1 MMHSPLL
8 DRPGAVAGTGVDAP
22 VAAHYGDP
30 MGEQR
35 RLEDA
40 AGTTAPAELA
50 GTPVVDLSHRVV
62 FTVTGADRL
71 SWLNDLTTQHVAD
84 LQPGDSTTALLLSP
98 NGHVEHALY
107 MVATAD
113 AVWIQTEPDA
123 APAAIAFL
131 RSMQFML
138 RVEVV
143 DHSEDMAV
151 IWRPGNPDSPGEPAG
166 HAGDDLLVRQ
176 GVDSLG
182 GHEVFV
188 PRSELDQ
195 RTACARLSGSWA
207 YEARRIAAHVPR
219 FGFDTDHRSIPNE
232 LGWLDTAVHLAKGC
246 YRGQETVA
254 RVHNL
259 GRPPR
264 RLVFLHLDGSVDDLP
279 AHGAKIVGGG
289 REVGLVGSAARHYEL
304 GPIALALVKR
314 SIDPELELLVE
325 GMTGQVAA
333 AQEVV
338 VPPDLGLHVGS
349 RL

>member
-8 DRPGAVAGTGVDAP
+8 DRSGAVAGTGVDAP

-35 RLEDA
+35 RLEAA
-40 AGTTAPAELA
+40 AGSTTPAELA
-50 GTPVVDLSHRVV
+50 GSPIVDLSHRGV
-62 FTVTGADRL
+62 FTVSGADRL

-84 LQPGDSTTALLLSP
+84 LRPGDSTTALLLSP

-107 MVATAD
+107 LVATAD
-113 AVWIQTEPDA
+113 AVWIHTEPDA
-123 APAAIAFL
+123 APAAVAFL

-138 RVEVV
+138 RVEIV
-143 DHSEDMAV
+143 DHSDDIAI
-151 IWRPGNPDSPGEPAG
+151 IWRPGDPGE
-166 HAGDDLLVRQ
+166 HGDPLVRQ
-176 GVDSLG
+176 GPDSLG
-182 GHEVFV
+182 GHEVFL
-188 PRSELDQ
+188 PRSELDS
-195 RTACARLSGSWA
+195 RTAAARPSGSWA

-219 FGFDTDHRSIPNE
+219 FGFDTDHRAIPNE
-232 LGWLDTAVHLAKGC
+232 LGWLGTAVHLAKGC

-289 REVGLVGSAARHYEL
+289 REVGLVGSAVRHYEL
-304 GPIALALVKR
+304 GPIALALIKR

-325 GMTGQVAA
+325 GATGQVAA

-338 VPPDLGLHVGS
+338 VPPDLGLHVGA

>member
-1 MMHSPLL
+1 MMHSPLRG
-8 DRPGAVAGTGVDAP
+8 RPGAVAGTGVDAP

-35 RLEDA
+35 RLEEA
-40 AGTTAPAELA
+40 VGTQVTDDLA
-50 GTPVVDLSHRVV
+50 STPVVDLSHRGV
-62 FTVTGADRL
+62 FAVTGADRL

-84 LQPGDSTTALLLSP
+84 LRPGQSTTALLLSP
-98 NGHVEHALY
+98 SGHVEHALY
-107 MVATAD
+107 MLASAD
-113 AVWIQTEPDA
+113 AVWIHTEPAA

-143 DHSEDMAV
+143 DHTEDIAI
-151 IWRPGNPDSPGEPAG
+151 IWRPGDPGEQADQPAG
-166 HAGDDLLVRQ
+166 ALLVRQ
-176 GVDSLG
+176 GTDSLG
-182 GHEVFV
+182 GHELFV
-188 PRSELDQ
+188 PRSELEQ
-195 RTACARLSGSWA
+195 RTAAARLSGSWA

-219 FGFDTDHRSIPNE
+219 FGFDTDHKSIPNE

-279 AHGAKIVGGG
+279 AHGAKILGGG
-289 REVGLVGSAARHYEL
+289 REVGMVGSAARHYEL

-314 SIDPELELLVE
+314 SVDPGLELLVE

-333 AQEVV
+333 AQEIV

>member
-1 MMHSPLL
+1 MTHSPLL

-35 RLEDA
+35 RLEA
-40 AGTTAPAELA
+40 AVGSAAPADLD
-50 GTPVVDLSHRVV
+50 GTAVVDLSHRGV

-84 LQPGDSTTALLLSP
+84 LAPGDSTTALLLSP
-98 NGHVEHALY
+98 SGHVEHALY
-107 MVATAD
+107 LLASAD
-113 AVWIQTEPDA
+113 AVWIHTEPEA
-123 APAAIAFL
+123 APAAMAFL

-138 RVEVV
+138 RVEIV
-143 DHSEDMAV
+143 DHSEDIAIV
-151 IWRPGNPDSPGEPAG
+151 WRPGDPGEHG
-166 HAGDDLLVRQ
+166 DLLVRQ
-176 GVDSLG
+176 GADSLG

-188 PRSELDQ
+188 PRSDLEAY
-195 RTACARLSGSWA
+195 TTGARLSGSWA
-207 YEARRIAAHVPR
+207 YDARRIAAHVPR
-219 FGFDTDHRSIPNE
+219 FGFDTDHKAIPNE
-232 LGWLDTAVHLAKGC
+232 LGWLDIAVHLAKGC

-279 AHGAKIVGGG
+279 AHGAKILGGG

-314 SIDPELELLVE
+314 SIDADLDLIVE
-325 GMTGQVAA
+325 GTTGDVAA
-333 AQEVV
+333 AQEIV

>member
-35 RLEDA
+35 RVEAA
-40 AGTTAPAELA
+40 AGATAPVEFA
-50 GTPVVDLSHRVV
+50 GSPIVDLSHRGV

-84 LQPGDSTTALLLSP
+84 LRPGESSTALLLSP

-107 MVATAD
+107 LVATDD
-113 AVWIQTEPDA
+113 AVWIHTEPEA
-123 APAAIAFL
+123 GPAAIAFL

-138 RVEVV
+138 RVEIV
-143 DHSEDMAV
+143 DHTDDIAIV
-151 IWRPGNPDSPGEPAG
+151 WRPGDPPATVDG
-166 HAGDDLLVRQ
+166 LLERQ

-188 PRSELDQ
+188 PRSELAQ
-195 RTACARLSGSWA
+195 RTDGARLSGSWA
-207 YEARRIAAHVPR
+207 YDARRIAAHVPR

-232 LGWLDTAVHLAKGC
+232 LGWLDVAVHLAKGC

-279 AHGAKIVGGG
+279 AHGAKIIGGG
-289 REVGLVGSAARHYEL
+289 REVGLIGSAARHFEL

-325 GMTGQVAA
+325 GNTGQVAA
-333 AQEVV
+333 AQEIV

>member
-1 MMHSPLL
+1 MTSSPLL

-35 RLEDA
+35 RLE
-40 AGTTAPAELA
+40 TATGSTATADLT
-50 GTPVVDLSHRVV
+50 GTPVVDLSHRGV

-71 SWLNDLTTQHVAD
+71 SWLNDLTTQQLAG
-84 LQPGDSTTALLLSP
+84 LGPGESTTALLLSP
-98 NGHVEHALY
+98 NGHVEHVLY
-107 MVATAD
+107 LAATAD
-113 AVWIQTEPDA
+113 AVWIHTEPEA
-123 APAAIAFL
+123 APATMAFL

-138 RVEVV
+138 RVEIT
-143 DHSEDMAV
+143 DHSEDVAI
-151 IWRPGNPDSPGEPAG
+151 IWRPGDPGETG
-166 HAGDDLLVRQ
+166 DLLVRQ

-188 PRSELDQ
+188 PRSELD
-195 RTACARLSGSWA
+195 RYTAGARVSGSWA

-219 FGFDTDHRSIPNE
+219 FGFDTDHKAIPNE
-232 LGWLDTAVHLAKGC
+232 LGWLGIAVHLAKGC

-279 AHGAKIVGGG
+279 AHGAKILGGG
-289 REVGLVGSAARHYEL
+289 REVGRIGSAARHYEL

-314 SIDPELELLVE
+314 SVDPGLELLVE
-325 GMTGQVAA
+325 GMTGDVAA
-333 AQEVV
+333 AQEIV
-338 VPPDLGLHVGS
+338 VPPDLGLHVGA

>member
-35 RLEDA
+35 RIEEA
-40 AGTTAPAELA
+40 AGSIAPAELG
-50 GTPVVDLSHRVV
+50 GTPVVDLSHRGV
-62 FTVTGADRL
+62 FTVTGPDRL

-84 LQPGDSTTALLLSP
+84 LRPGDSTTALLLSP
-98 NGHVEHALY
+98 SGHVEHALY
-107 MVATAD
+107 LVATQD
-113 AVWIQTEPDA
+113 AVWIHTEPEA
-123 APAAIAFL
+123 EPSAVAFL
-131 RSMQFML
+131 QSMQFML
-138 RVEVV
+138 RVEVI
-143 DHSEDMAV
+143 DRSEDIAI
-151 IWRPGNPDSPGEPAG
+151 IWRPGNPDMRGAS
-166 HAGDDLLVRQ
+166 DDLLVRQ

-188 PRSELDQ
+188 PRTELE
-195 RTACARLSGSWA
+195 RYATGARLSGTWA

-219 FGFDTDHRSIPNE
+219 FGFDTDHTSIPNE
-232 LGWLDTAVHLAKGC
+232 LGWLDIAVHLAKGC

-279 AHGAKIVGGG
+279 AHGAKILGGG
-289 REVGLVGSAARHYEL
+289 REVGLIGSAARHYEL

-314 SIDPELELLVE
+314 STDPDLELLVE
-325 GMTGQVAA
+325 GRTGAVAA
-333 AQEVV
+333 AQEIV

-349 RL
+349 RR

>member
-8 DRPGAVAGTGVDAP
+8 DRSGAVAGTGVDAP

-35 RLEDA
+35 RLEEVT
-40 AGTTAPAELA
+40 GTTAPAAFA
-50 GTPVVDLSHRVV
+50 GSPMVDLSHRGV

-71 SWLNDLTTQHVAD
+71 SWLNDLTTQHLAD
-84 LQPGDSTTALLLSP
+84 LRPGQSSTALLLSP

-107 MVATAD
+107 LVATDD
-113 AVWIQTEPDA
+113 AVWVHTEPEA

-138 RVEVV
+138 RVEIV
-143 DHSEDMAV
+143 DHTEEIA
-151 IWRPGNPDSPGEPAG
+151 ILWRPGDPAPTEG
-166 HAGDDLLVRQ
+166 GPLVRQ
-176 GVDSLG
+176 GADSLG

-188 PRSELDQ
+188 PRAELEK
-195 RTACARLSGSWA
+195 RTDGARLSGSWA
-207 YEARRIAAHVPR
+207 YDARRIAAHVPR
-219 FGFDTDHRSIPNE
+219 FGFDTDHKAIPNE
-232 LGWLDTAVHLAKGC
+232 LGWLDVAVHLAKGC

-289 REVGLVGSAARHYEL
+289 REVGLIGSAARHYEL

-314 SIDPELELLVE
+314 SIDPGLDLLVE
-325 GMTGQVAA
+325 GTTGQVAA

-338 VPPDLGLHVGS
+338 VPPDLGLHVGA

>member
-1 MMHSPLL
+1 MMRSPLL
-8 DRPGAVAGTGVDAP
+8 DHPGAVAGTGVDAP

-40 AGTTAPAELA
+40 TVTPAPVELA
-50 GTPVVDLSHRVV
+50 GSPIVDLSHRGV

-84 LQPGDSTTALLLSP
+84 LHPGDSTTALLLSP
-98 NGHVEHALY
+98 SGHVEHALY
-107 MVATAD
+107 LVATAD
-113 AVWIQTEPDA
+113 AVWIHTEPDA
-123 APAAIAFL
+123 APAAMAFL

-138 RVEVV
+138 RVEIV
-143 DHSEDMAV
+143 DHSEDTAI
-151 IWRPGNPDSPGEPAG
+151 IWRPGEPGDAG
-166 HAGDDLLVRQ
+166 ELLVRQ
-176 GVDSLG
+176 GLDSLG
-182 GHEVFV
+182 GHEVFL
-188 PRSELDQ
+188 PRSELDT
-195 RTACARLSGSWA
+195 RTASARLSGSWA

-219 FGFDTDHRSIPNE
+219 FGFDTDHKAIPNE
-232 LGWLDTAVHLAKGC
+232 LGWLGIAVHLAKGC

-279 AHGAKIVGGG
+279 AHGAKIIGGG

-314 SIDPELELLVE
+314 SVDPALELLVE

-333 AQEVV
+333 AQEIVV
-338 VPPDLGLHVGS
+338 SPDLGLHVGS

>member
-22 VAAHYGDP
+22 VPAHYGDP

-35 RLEDA
+35 RLEEA
-40 AGTTAPAELA
+40 TGTAAPAAFA
-50 GTPVVDLSHRVV
+50 GSPIVDLSHRGV

-71 SWLNDLTTQHVAD
+71 SWLNDLTTQHLAD
-84 LQPGDSTTALLLSP
+84 LRPGQSSTALLLSP

-107 MVATAD
+107 IVATDD
-113 AVWIQTEPDA
+113 AVWVHTEPEA
-123 APAAIAFL
+123 APAAVAFL

-138 RVEVV
+138 RVEIV
-143 DHSEDMAV
+143 DHTDDIA
-151 IWRPGNPDSPGEPAG
+151 ILWRPGDPVPTAG
-166 HAGDDLLVRQ
+166 GSLVRQ
-176 GVDSLG
+176 GADSLG

-188 PRSELDQ
+188 PRSELGKLTDG
-195 RTACARLSGSWA
+195 ARLSGSWA

-219 FGFDTDHRSIPNE
+219 FGFDTDHKAIPNE
-232 LGWLDTAVHLAKGC
+232 LGWLDVAVHLAKGC

-279 AHGAKIVGGG
+279 VHGAKIVGGG
-289 REVGLVGSAARHYEL
+289 REVGLIGSAARHYEL

-314 SIDPELELLVE
+314 SIDPALELLVE
-325 GMTGQVAA
+325 GTTGQVAA

-338 VPPDLGLHVGS
+338 VPPDLGLHVGA